1 MYAYTYIIPVL
12 YKLKEVTADVHPINR
27 DITYRMYYIKLIN
40 KSLNIN
46 PYQNTLMFIYIYI
59 YIHIFFFLFLL
70 LLNYNPYMIKIH
82 NIAMNNNLS
91 TKH

>member
-1 MYAYTYIIPVL
+1 MHIYIIPVL
-12 YKLKEVTADVHPINR
+12 YILKEVTADVHPINR

-59 YIHIFFFLFLL
+59 YIFFLLFLL
-70 LLNYNPYMIKIH
+70 LLNYKPYMIKIH